1 MPSLLFD
8 PTTRGLAA
16 ALTLREQRHEVLAGN
31 LANVETPGY
40 RAKDLDFRGALQ
52 EAFAAT
58 DPEVGAPHVAATE
71 DADGLP
77 RADGNTV
84 DLDIQMA
91 KLAENGTSYVALAKV
106 LSHRV
111 ALLRQAI
118 EGR

>member
-16 ALTLREQRHEVLAGN
+16 ALTFREQRHEVLASN

-40 RAKDLDFRGALQ
+40 RAKELEFKTALV
-52 EAFAAT
+52 EAFAET
-58 DPEVGAPHVAATE
+58 PPDEPLEVKPTE
-71 DADGLP
+71 DGSALP

-91 KLAENGTSYVALAKV
+91 KLSENGTSYVALAKV
-106 LSHRV
+106 LGHPV
-111 ALLRQAI
+111 TLLREAI
-118 EGR
+118 EEK

>member
-31 LANVETPGY
+31 LANVETPGF
-40 RAKDLDFRGALQ
+40 RSKDLDFQNALK
-52 EAFAAT
+52 EAFVQT
-58 DPEVGAPHVAATE
+58 DPEVETPHVSPTE
-71 DADGLP
+71 DPDGLP

-84 DLDIQMA
+84 DLDVQMA
-91 KLAENGTSYVALAKV
+91 KLSENGTSYVALARI
-106 LSHRV
+106 LSNRV

-118 EGR
+118 QGQ